1 MYIQKMTLGYTR
13 TVNLGDYNSI
23 KLSMMPTV
31 TIEDGDDIDQ
41 VLRDVWAMCRAN
53 VEHAAGPIV
62 TGYNVGE
69 LHGLTTEELFLG
81 IPIDSTQEPFPS
93 DDHSET
99 L

>member
-1 MYIQKMTLGYTR
+1 MYIQKI
-13 TVNLGDYNSI
+13 TVQYNRQINLGDYNSI
-23 KLSMMPTV
+23 KLSMMPTITV
-31 TIEDGDDIDQ
+31 EDGDDIDA

-81 IPIDSTQEPFPS
+81 IPIDTKEST
-93 DDHSET
+93 DDAD
-99 L
+99 

>member
-1 MYIQKMTLGYTR
+1 MMYIQKMTLGYTR

-31 TIEDGDDIDQ
+31 TIEDCDDIDQ

-53 VEHAAGPIV
+53 VEHATGPIV

-81 IPIDSTQEPFPS
+81 IPIDTKEST
-93 DDHSET
+93 DDAD
-99 L
+99 

>member
-31 TIEDGDDIDQ
+31 TIEDGDDIDK

-62 TGYNVGE
+62 TGYHVGE
-69 LHGLTTEELFLG
+69 LHGLTVEELFLG
-81 IPIDSTQEPFPS
+81 IPVDTKGENT
-93 DDHSET
+93 DAD
-99 L
+99 